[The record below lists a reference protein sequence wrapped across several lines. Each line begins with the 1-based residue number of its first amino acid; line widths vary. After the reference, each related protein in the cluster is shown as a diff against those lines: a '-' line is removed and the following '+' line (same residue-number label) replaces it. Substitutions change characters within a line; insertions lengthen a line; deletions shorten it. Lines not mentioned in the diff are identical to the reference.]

1 MKNNDIREFARKMKG
16 KKLTILGHDNIDVDA
31 FLSGVLLSRLF
42 EFLKID
48 NEFIVLEKVSEGNET
63 YDIVKKLFNI
73 DMKDWERTGE
83 DAEHLLFLEDHFETV
98 HAGKVVGCIDHHP
111 TSKNISFDY
120 EKRRNSS
127 ASSFLIYELMLEA
140 GYPVTTEDMKM
151 IIFSMMID
159 TTAFKSSKAIPV
171 EVEVAEKLATKYQLD
186 YDELIKTALCLTP
199 IDKMT
204 IEKITSNGEKSYNYN
219 GNAVKSA
226 YLQLYGMP
234 SKQTID
240 EWTKFLA
247 KRVKKEG
254 LKIFVFII
262 FETKGNLTIEYQI
275 MTPHL
280 CKMKIHDGILSR
292 GKDIMPKIEELFGK
306 Q

>member
-1 MKNNDIREFARKMKG
+1 MKNNDIREFARKMEG
-16 KKLTILGHDNIDVDA
+16 KKLTILGHENIDVDA

-42 EFLKID
+42 DFLKID
-48 NEFIVLEKVSEGNET
+48 NEFIVLEEVAEGNET

-83 DAEHLLFLEDHFETV
+83 DAERLLFLEDHFETV

-111 TSKNISFDY
+111 TSKNVSFDY

-127 ASSFLIYELMLEA
+127 ASSFLIYELMLEVR
-140 GYPVTTEDMKM
+140 YPVTTEDIEM

-159 TTAFKSSKAIPV
+159 TTAFKSSKAIPS
-171 EVEVAEKLATKYQLD
+171 EVEVAEKLATKYKL
-186 YDELIKTALCLTP
+186 YYEELIKVTLCLTP
-199 IDKMT
+199 IDKMA

-234 SKQTID
+234 SKQKIE
-240 EWTKFLA
+240 EWKGFLA

-254 LKIFVFII
+254 LKMFVFII
-262 FETKGNLTIEYQI
+262 FETKGNFTIEYQI

-292 GKDIMPKIEELFGK
+292 GKDIMPKIEKIFDK